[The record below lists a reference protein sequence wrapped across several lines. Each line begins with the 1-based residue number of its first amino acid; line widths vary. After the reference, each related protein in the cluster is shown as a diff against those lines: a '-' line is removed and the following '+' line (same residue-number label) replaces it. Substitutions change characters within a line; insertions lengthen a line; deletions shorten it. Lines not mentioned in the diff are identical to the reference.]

1 MYRRGENPSGRLLSL
16 PDPIEDLLGAHASF
30 RVRHLGHRGA
40 AGTGWEQAVL
50 VPMAL
55 HKKAFTNNEALKH
68 PEQKCQ
74 RLELGSAVLC
84 REAGGAGRRPPT
96 LLPGWGKGPPR
107 QREANLLGLTV
118 PGEAGLWWGPFIL
131 GAAHHGLFWGL
142 LEIPGKAC
150 SRPQSSAG

>member
-1 MYRRGENPSGRLLSL
+1 MLSL

-30 RVRHLGHRGA
+30 RVCHLGCQGA

-50 VPMAL
+50 LPMAL

-74 RLELGSAVLC
+74 QLELGSLVPW
-84 REAGGAGRRPPT
+84 REAGRAGGVGKRPPP

-107 QREANLLGLTV
+107 
-118 PGEAGLWWGPFIL
+118 P
-131 GAAHHGLFWGL
+131 
-142 LEIPGKAC
+142 
-150 SRPQSSAG
+150 